1 MNTATSI
8 LVYPSSS
15 RLVFWMQHTNVPWRG
30 AGAAY
35 HRPRATLDHEKVH
48 RALVPFLSDAPDS
61 VSRFVP
67 PPGAEYAHFAIPLVL
82 VWESTAFEVSNKS
95 VSRRAV
101 DEFIHHSSLLLYKIQ
116 TNTNLNYRQRR
127 GGVVGRKA
135 TSQSLGC

>member
-35 HRPRATLDHEKVH
+35 PRATLDPRESSPCPCALFIR
-48 RALVPFLSDAPDS
+48 RARLGQSI
-61 VSRFVP
+61 RP

-135 TSQSLGC
+135 TSHSLGC